1 MEWACNEGILYIY
14 TYTININILVGI
26 SLRDK
31 TLSEYE
37 IMNFLVHVD
46 VERQKLTDD
55 LPALANKVDRMNACL
70 RFHYGNMAIRT
81 NQSDDYENVWCVT
94 KQQYCRDQIN

>member
-1 MEWACNEGILYIY
+1 M
-14 TYTININILVGI
+14 
-26 SLRDK
+26 
-31 TLSEYE
+31 
-37 IMNFLVHVD
+37 
-46 VERQKLTDD
+46 QKLTDD

-81 NQSDDYENVWCVT
+81 NQSDDYENACVT